1 MTTPTALAD
10 GRTASGPGPSP
21 SGPGPSPSGW
31 SASLR
36 RLNALARAEL
46 ILLIRNRS
54 AIFVALVLPIVMIFS
69 IRASLEQIDL
79 AGTGLSVAGAALTGG
94 IGIVLVQVVYMNLV
108 TGYVTRREEL
118 VLKRLRTGEVTDR
131 EILISTAL
139 PSVALAVIQSVLLVV
154 AGAIAF
160 DLSAPKRPELFLLGL
175 LAGFVMMSALAAAT
189 SAATRTVQTSQITT
203 LPLFFISLFASG
215 IIVPLGVFPDKLA
228 AVFELLPLTGVM
240 TLVRHGW
247 LGGVETGDLL
257 TAAVAALAWTAF
269 AVFAVRRWFRWDPRG

>member
-1 MTTPTALAD
+1 MTTPTTLAD
-10 GRTASGPGPSP
+10 GRTAPERSPSP
-21 SGPGPSPSGW
+21 APSGW

-139 PSVALAVIQSVLLVV
+139 PSVALAVLQSVLLVV

-160 DLSAPKRPELFLLGL
+160 DLSAPKRPDLFLLGL
-175 LAGFVMMSALAAAT
+175 LVGFVMMSALAAAT
-189 SAATRTVQTSQITT
+189 SAVTRTVQTSQLTT
-203 LPLFFISLFASG
+203 LPLFFVSLFASG
-215 IIVPLGVFPDKLA
+215 IFVPLDVFPDKLA

-247 LGGVETGDLL
+247 LGGVEGGDLV
-257 TAAVAALAWTAF
+257 TAVVAALAWTAF

>member
-10 GRTASGPGPSP
+10 GRTAPERSP
-21 SGPGPSPSGW
+21 SPSPSGW

-139 PSVALAVIQSVLLVV
+139 PSVALAVLQSVLLVV

-175 LAGFVMMSALAAAT
+175 LVGFVMMSALAATT
-189 SAATRTVQTSQITT
+189 SAVTRTVQTSQLTT
-203 LPLFFISLFASG
+203 LPLFFVSLFASG
-215 IIVPLGVFPDKLA
+215 IFVPLDVFPDKLA

-247 LGGVETGDLL
+247 LGGVEGGDLV
-257 TAAVAALAWTAF
+257 TAVVAALAWTVF

>member
-1 MTTPTALAD
+1 MTTPTALAE
-10 GRTASGPGPSP
+10 GRTAPGPGPAP
-21 SGPGPSPSGW
+21 AGR

-215 IIVPLGVFPDKLA
+215 IIVPLGVFPEKLA

-247 LGGVETGDLL
+247 LGGVETGDLV

>member
-1 MTTPTALAD
+1 MTTPTTLAD
-10 GRTASGPGPSP
+10 GRTAPERSPSP
-21 SGPGPSPSGW
+21 APSGW

-139 PSVALAVIQSVLLVV
+139 PSVALAVLQSVLLVV

-160 DLSAPKRPELFLLGL
+160 DLSAPKRPDLFLLGL
-175 LAGFVMMSALAAAT
+175 LVGFVMMSALAAAT
-189 SAATRTVQTSQITT
+189 SAVTRTVQTSQLTT
-203 LPLFFISLFASG
+203 LPLFFVSLFASG
-215 IIVPLGVFPDKLA
+215 IFVPLDVFPDKLA

-247 LGGVETGDLL
+247 LGGVEGGDLV

>member
-10 GRTASGPGPSP
+10 GRTAPERSPSP
-21 SGPGPSPSGW
+21 APSGW

-139 PSVALAVIQSVLLVV
+139 PSVALAVLQSVLLVV

-175 LAGFVMMSALAAAT
+175 LVGFVMTSALAAAT
-189 SAATRTVQTSQITT
+189 SAVTRTVQTSQLTT
-203 LPLFFISLFASG
+203 LPLFFVSLFASG
-215 IIVPLGVFPDKLA
+215 IFVPLDVFPDKLA

-247 LGGVETGDLL
+247 LGGVEGGDLV

>member
-1 MTTPTALAD
+1 MTTPTTLAD
-10 GRTASGPGPSP
+10 GRTAPERSPSP
-21 SGPGPSPSGW
+21 APSGW

-79 AGTGLSVAGAALTGG
+79 TGTGLSVAGAALTGG

-139 PSVALAVIQSVLLVV
+139 PSVALAVLQSVLLVV

-175 LAGFVMMSALAAAT
+175 LVGFVMMSALAAAT
-189 SAATRTVQTSQITT
+189 SAVTRTVQTSQLTT
-203 LPLFFISLFASG
+203 LPLFFVSLFASG
-215 IIVPLGVFPDKLA
+215 IFVPLDVFPDKLA

-247 LGGVETGDLL
+247 LGGVEGGDLV

>member
-1 MTTPTALAD
+1 MTSPTALAD
-10 GRTASGPGPSP
+10 GRTAPERSPSP
-21 SGPGPSPSGW
+21 SGR
-31 SASLR
+31 SASFR

-175 LAGFVMMSALAAAT
+175 LVGFVMMSALAAAT
-189 SAATRTVQTSQITT
+189 SAVTRTVQTSQLTT
-203 LPLFFISLFASG
+203 LPLFFVSLFASG
-215 IIVPLGVFPDKLA
+215 IFVPLDVFPDKLA

-247 LGGVETGDLL
+247 LGGVEGGDLV
-257 TAAVAALAWTAF
+257 TAVVAALAWTAF

>member
-1 MTTPTALAD
+1 MTTPTTLAD
-10 GRTASGPGPSP
+10 GRTAPERSPSP
-21 SGPGPSPSGW
+21 APSGW

-139 PSVALAVIQSVLLVV
+139 PSVALAVLQSVLLVV

-160 DLSAPKRPELFLLGL
+160 DLSAPKRPDLFLLGL
-175 LAGFVMMSALAAAT
+175 LVGFVMMSALAAAT
-189 SAATRTVQTSQITT
+189 SAVTRTVQTSQLTT
-203 LPLFFISLFASG
+203 LPLFFVSLFASG
-215 IIVPLGVFPDKLA
+215 IFVPLDVFPDKLA

-247 LGGVETGDLL
+247 LGGVEGGELV
-257 TAAVAALAWTAF
+257 TAVVAALAWTAF

>member
-1 MTTPTALAD
+1 
-10 GRTASGPGPSP
+10 
-21 SGPGPSPSGW
+21 PSPSGW

-139 PSVALAVIQSVLLVV
+139 PSVALAVLQSVLLVV

-175 LAGFVMMSALAAAT
+175 LVGFVMMSALAAAT
-189 SAATRTVQTSQITT
+189 SAVTRTVQTSQLTT
-203 LPLFFISLFASG
+203 LPLFFVSLFASG
-215 IIVPLGVFPDKLA
+215 IFVPLDVFPDKLA

-247 LGGVETGDLL
+247 LGGVEGGDLV
-257 TAAVAALAWTAF
+257 TAVVAALAWTVF

>member
-10 GRTASGPGPSP
+10 GRTAPERSPSP
-21 SGPGPSPSGW
+21 SGR

-175 LAGFVMMSALAAAT
+175 LVGFVMMSALAAAT
-189 SAATRTVQTSQITT
+189 SAVTRTVQTSQLTT
-203 LPLFFISLFASG
+203 LPLFFVSLFASG
-215 IIVPLGVFPDKLA
+215 IFVPLDVFPDKLA

-247 LGGVETGDLL
+247 LGGVEGGDLV
-257 TAAVAALAWTAF
+257 TAVVAALAWTAF

>member
-1 MTTPTALAD
+1 MTTPTTLAD
-10 GRTASGPGPSP
+10 GRTAPERSPSP
-21 SGPGPSPSGW
+21 APSGW

-139 PSVALAVIQSVLLVV
+139 PSVALAVLQSVLLVV

-175 LAGFVMMSALAAAT
+175 LVGFVMMSALAAAT
-189 SAATRTVQTSQITT
+189 SAVTRTVQTSQLTT
-203 LPLFFISLFASG
+203 LPLFFVSLFASG
-215 IIVPLGVFPDKLA
+215 IFVPLDVFPDKLA

-247 LGGVETGDLL
+247 LGGVEGGDLV

>member
-10 GRTASGPGPSP
+10 GRTAP
-21 SGPGPSPSGW
+21 GPGPSPSGW

-189 SAATRTVQTSQITT
+189 SAVTRTVQTSQITT

-215 IIVPLGVFPDKLA
+215 IIVPLGVFPEKLA

>member
-1 MTTPTALAD
+1 MTTPTALAE
-10 GRTASGPGPSP
+10 GRTAP
-21 SGPGPSPSGW
+21 GPGPSPSGW

-203 LPLFFISLFASG
+203 LPLFFVSLFASG
-215 IIVPLGVFPDKLA
+215 IFVPLDVFPEKLA

-247 LGGVETGDLL
+247 LGGVETGDLV

>member
-10 GRTASGPGPSP
+10 GRTAPERSPSP
-21 SGPGPSPSGW
+21 SGR

-139 PSVALAVIQSVLLVV
+139 PSVALAVLQSVLLVV

-175 LAGFVMMSALAAAT
+175 LVGFVMMSALAAAT
-189 SAATRTVQTSQITT
+189 SAVTRTVQTSQLTT
-203 LPLFFISLFASG
+203 LPLFFVSLFASG
-215 IIVPLGVFPDKLA
+215 IFVPLDVFPDKLA

-247 LGGVETGDLL
+247 LGGVEGGDLV
-257 TAAVAALAWTAF
+257 TAVVAALAWTAF

>member
-1 MTTPTALAD
+1 MTTPTTLAD
-10 GRTASGPGPSP
+10 GRTAPERSPSP
-21 SGPGPSPSGW
+21 APSGW

-139 PSVALAVIQSVLLVV
+139 PSVALAVLQSVLLVV

-160 DLSAPKRPELFLLGL
+160 DLSAPKRPDLFLLGL
-175 LAGFVMMSALAAAT
+175 LVGFVMMSALAATT
-189 SAATRTVQTSQITT
+189 SAVTRTVQTSQLTT
-203 LPLFFISLFASG
+203 LPLFFVSLFASG
-215 IIVPLGVFPDKLA
+215 IFVPLDVFPDKLA

-247 LGGVETGDLL
+247 LGGVEGGDLV
-257 TAAVAALAWTAF
+257 TAVVAALAWTAF

>member
-10 GRTASGPGPSP
+10 GRTAPERSPSP
-21 SGPGPSPSGW
+21 APSGW

-139 PSVALAVIQSVLLVV
+139 PSVALAVLQSVLLVV

-175 LAGFVMMSALAAAT
+175 LVGFVMMSALAAAT
-189 SAATRTVQTSQITT
+189 SAVTRTVQTSQLTT
-203 LPLFFISLFASG
+203 LPLFFVSLFASG
-215 IIVPLGVFPDKLA
+215 IFVPLDVFPDKLA

-247 LGGVETGDLL
+247 LGGVEGGDLV

>member
-10 GRTASGPGPSP
+10 GRTAPERS
-21 SGPGPSPSGW
+21 PSPSGW

-131 EILISTAL
+131 EILVSTAL
-139 PSVALAVIQSVLLVV
+139 PSVALAVLQSVLLVV

-175 LAGFVMMSALAAAT
+175 LVGFVMMSALAAAT
-189 SAATRTVQTSQITT
+189 SAVTRTVQTSQLTT
-203 LPLFFISLFASG
+203 LPLFFVSLFASG
-215 IIVPLGVFPDKLA
+215 IFVPLDVFPDKLA

-247 LGGVETGDLL
+247 LGGVEGGDLV
-257 TAAVAALAWTAF
+257 TAVVAALAWTAF

>member
-1 MTTPTALAD
+1 MTTPTTLAD
-10 GRTASGPGPSP
+10 GRTAPERSPSP
-21 SGPGPSPSGW
+21 APAGW

-139 PSVALAVIQSVLLVV
+139 PSVALAVLQSVLLVV

-160 DLSAPKRPELFLLGL
+160 DLSAPKRPDLFLLGL
-175 LAGFVMMSALAAAT
+175 LVGFVMMSALAAAT
-189 SAATRTVQTSQITT
+189 SAVTRTVQTSQLTT
-203 LPLFFISLFASG
+203 LPLFFVSLFASG
-215 IIVPLGVFPDKLA
+215 IFVPLDVFPDKLA

-247 LGGVETGDLL
+247 LGGVEGGDLV
-257 TAAVAALAWTAF
+257 TAVVAALAWTAF

>member
-1 MTTPTALAD
+1 MTTPTTLAD
-10 GRTASGPGPSP
+10 RRPAPGRTPSP
-21 SGPGPSPSGW
+21 TGW
-31 SASLR
+31 SASFR

-54 AIFVALVLPIVMIFS
+54 AIFLALVLPIVMIFS
-69 IRASLEQIDL
+69 IRASLRQIDL
-79 AGTGLSVAGAALTGG
+79 GGTGLSVAGAALTGG

-139 PSVALAVIQSVLLVV
+139 PSVALAILQSVLLVV

-175 LAGFVMMSALAAAT
+175 LVGFVMMSALAAAT
-189 SAATRTVQTSQITT
+189 SAVTRTVQTSQLTT
-203 LPLFFISLFASG
+203 LPLFFVSLFASG
-215 IIVPLGVFPDKLA
+215 IFVPLDVFPDKLA
-228 AVFELLPLTGVM
+228 TAFELLPLTGVM

-247 LGGVETGDLL
+247 LGGVETGDLI
-257 TAAVAALAWTAF
+257 TAVVAALAWTAF
-269 AVFAVRRWFRWDPRG
+269 AVFAVQRWFRWDPRG

>member
-10 GRTASGPGPSP
+10 GRTT

-215 IIVPLGVFPDKLA
+215 IIVPLGVFPEKLA

>member
-1 MTTPTALAD
+1 M
-10 GRTASGPGPSP
+10 
-21 SGPGPSPSGW
+21 
-31 SASLR
+31 
-36 RLNALARAEL
+36 
-46 ILLIRNRS
+46 IRNRS

-118 VLKRLRTGEVTDR
+118 VLKRLRTGEVTDQ

-139 PSVALAVIQSVLLVV
+139 PSVALAVLQSVLLVV

-175 LAGFVMMSALAAAT
+175 LVGFVMMSALAAAT
-189 SAATRTVQTSQITT
+189 SAVTRTVQTSQLTT
-203 LPLFFISLFASG
+203 LPLFFVSLFASG
-215 IIVPLGVFPDKLA
+215 IFVPLDVFPDKLA

-247 LGGVETGDLL
+247 LGGVEGGDLV

>member
-1 MTTPTALAD
+1 MTTPTTVAD
-10 GRTASGPGPSP
+10 SRTAPAP
-21 SGPGPSPSGW
+21 SGR

-139 PSVALAVIQSVLLVV
+139 PSVALAVLQSVLLVV

-175 LAGFVMMSALAAAT
+175 IAGFVMMSALAAAT
-189 SAATRTVQTSQITT
+189 SAVTRTVQTSQLTT

-215 IIVPLGVFPDKLA
+215 IFVPLDVFPDKLA

-247 LGGVETGDLL
+247 LGGVETGDLV

-269 AVFAVRRWFRWDPRG
+269 AVFAVQRWFRWDPRG

>member
-1 MTTPTALAD
+1 MTTPTTLAD
-10 GRTASGPGPSP
+10 GRTSPERSPSP
-21 SGPGPSPSGW
+21 APSGW

-139 PSVALAVIQSVLLVV
+139 PSVALAVLQSVLLVV

-160 DLSAPKRPELFLLGL
+160 DLSAPKRPDLFLLGL
-175 LAGFVMMSALAAAT
+175 LVGFVMMSALAAAT
-189 SAATRTVQTSQITT
+189 SAVTRTVQTSQLTT
-203 LPLFFISLFASG
+203 LPLFFVSLFASG
-215 IIVPLGVFPDKLA
+215 IFVPLDVFPDKLA

-247 LGGVETGDLL
+247 LGGVEGGDLV

>member
-1 MTTPTALAD
+1 MTTPTARAD
-10 GRTASGPGPSP
+10 GRTAPERSPSP
-21 SGPGPSPSGW
+21 APSGW

-139 PSVALAVIQSVLLVV
+139 PSVALAVLQSVLLVV

-175 LAGFVMMSALAAAT
+175 IVGFVMMSALAAAT
-189 SAATRTVQTSQITT
+189 SAVTRTVQTSQLTT
-203 LPLFFISLFASG
+203 LPLFFVSLFASG
-215 IIVPLGVFPDKLA
+215 IFVPLDVFPDKLA

-247 LGGVETGDLL
+247 LGGVEGGDLV